1 MAINCSEHRSSME
14 LLALRL
20 RLKKKITSKEEQE
33 QIEQR
38 IRELKKELALD

>member
-1 MAINCSEHRSSME
+1 MAINCREHRSSME